1 MTLGDK
7 LKNLRESKDMTQSEM
22 AKLLGVA
29 QSTYSQYEIG
39 DRRLP
44 DDLKIKLADFYKV
57 TVDYLLGREEPNYIL
72 AAHRKGGIA
81 ELPEEAQKELDNY
94 VEYLRAK
101 YKK

>member
-44 DDLKIKLADFYKV
+44 DDLKIKLAPFGMK
-57 TVDYLLGREEPNYIL
+57 
-72 AAHRKGGIA
+72 A
-81 ELPEEAQKELDNY
+81 
-94 VEYLRAK
+94 
-101 YKK
+101 

>member
-72 AAHRKGGIA
+72 AAHRKGGIS
-81 ELPEEAQKELDNY
+81 ELPKEAQKELENY